1 MALSLFKKCISGC
14 LRSSVARLV
23 WIQKASSEASVT
35 GVSLSRITLY
45 PFFLLLF
52 LSIKLFLFIIIH
64 HIFFIPSS
72 SSSVKILTDQCHGRP
87 LHKSQTFF
95 LPRLQPWIFVFLPF
109 QFSQEIFQFI
119 LRLDF
124 TSHKHFSSL
133 SSLDLGFSPFP
144 VFSGNIPVNPPSSD
158 LISQVTNIFL
168 PCLQPWIF
176 VFLPFQFSQ
185 KIFQFILHLP
195 T

>member
-45 PFFLLLF
+45 LFFLLLF

-72 SSSVKILTDQCHGRP
+72 SCVSRSSRTNATVARCTSHKHFFFPVFNPGSLFFSLSSFLRKYSSSSSILRLDFTNHKHFSYWSLTLDLVFSPFPFFQQKFKFILHPLR
-87 LHKSQTFF
+87 LHKSQTFS
-95 LPRLQPWIFVFLPF
+95 PPF
-109 QFSQEIFQFI
+109 STLVLCASPVRTLFFS
-119 LRLDF
+119 R
-124 TSHKHFSSL
+124 
-133 SSLDLGFSPFP
+133 
-144 VFSGNIPVNPPSSD
+144 PSD
-158 LISQVTNIFL
+158 
-168 PCLQPWIF
+168 WR
-176 VFLPFQFSQ
+176 
-185 KIFQFILHLP
+185 
-195 T
+195 

>member
-45 PFFLLLF
+45 LFFLLLF

-64 HIFFIPSS
+64 HIFLSHRPRQVSRSS
-72 SSSVKILTDQCHGRP
+72 RTNATVARC
-87 LHKSQTFF
+87 
-95 LPRLQPWIFVFLPF
+95 
-109 QFSQEIFQFI
+109 
-119 LRLDF
+119 
-124 TSHKHFSSL
+124 TSHKHFSSP
-133 SSLDLGFSPFP
+133 SSTLDLGCSPFP

-168 PCLQPWIF
+168 PRLQPWIF

>member
-1 MALSLFKKCISGC
+1 MSSYHISISRNGVMALSLFKKCISGC

-45 PFFLLLF
+45 LFFLLLF

-95 LPRLQPWIFVFLPF
+95 FPVFNPGSWF
-109 QFSQEIFQFI
+109 F
-119 LRLDF
+119 
-124 TSHKHFSSL
+124 SL
-133 SSLDLGFSPFP
+133 SSFLRKYS
-144 VFSGNIPVNPPSSD
+144 SSSSD
-158 LISQVTNIFL
+158 LISQITNIFL
-168 PCLQPWIF
+168 IGL
-176 VFLPFQFSQ
+176 
-185 KIFQFILHLP
+185 
-195 T
+195 